1 MDIAGLA
8 LKVGRNTKMMI
19 KGCRQMEKFG
29 KSQPVKRVEDVRF
42 LTGEGRYV
50 DDIAPTDA
58 LHAYFFRSP
67 VAHGVITTLDVT
79 DAAEAEGVHAV
90 LTIED
95 LEAAGMDISMAA
107 TVLQN
112 RDGTEG
118 AKPLR
123 PMLAKGRVRFVGEPV
138 AVVIAETLNQ
148 ARDAAELIAFDVD
161 DLPTHMTLERGGE
174 TLHPEAPDNMA
185 FDWGMGDENRQ
196 SERGRQPYHRQRDGA
211 ARLLCGMERRQGAS
225 CEQRA
230 GRLGA
235 QGQPQARFRAG

>member
-67 VAHGVITTLDVT
+67 VAHGVITTLGVT

-95 LEAAGMDISMAA
+95 L
-107 TVLQN
+107 
-112 RDGTEG
+112 
-118 AKPLR
+118 
-123 PMLAKGRVRFVGEPV
+123 
-138 AVVIAETLNQ
+138 
-148 ARDAAELIAFDVD
+148 
-161 DLPTHMTLERGGE
+161 
-174 TLHPEAPDNMA
+174 
-185 FDWGMGDENRQ
+185 
-196 SERGRQPYHRQRDGA
+196 
-211 ARLLCGMERRQGAS
+211 
-225 CEQRA
+225 
-230 GRLGA
+230 
-235 QGQPQARFRAG
+235 

>member
-79 DAAEAEGVHAV
+79 DAVEAEGVHAV

-95 LEAAGMDISMAA
+95 LEAAACANFYKPVGTIGKLFMRIETQAFEMACDQ
-107 TVLQN
+107 LLSQ
-112 RDGTEG
+112 G
-118 AKPLR
+118 
-123 PMLAKGRVRFVGEPV
+123 PV
-138 AVVIAETLNQ
+138 
-148 ARDAAELIAFDVD
+148 DA
-161 DLPTHMTLERGGE
+161 PK
-174 TLHPEAPDNMA
+174 LH
-185 FDWGMGDENRQ
+185 
-196 SERGRQPYHRQRDGA
+196 
-211 ARLLCGMERRQGAS
+211 
-225 CEQRA
+225 
-230 GRLGA
+230 
-235 QGQPQARFRAG
+235 